1 MSRDLF
7 LYLHILVGLALIL
20 LPIMIIFQ
28 TQEKKSKWIKPLS
41 FITALI
47 SWILLIPSGNL
58 YVKFYPATK
67 TLIKAG
73 SRPWVH
79 SIIMETKEHWGLLL
93 PMIATVAAGLVFS
106 NKIKESRK
114 WWVLLMVL
122 SILMGIMGWIIT
134 NAGVVR

>member
-1 MSRDLF
+1 
-7 LYLHILVGLALIL
+7 
-20 LPIMIIFQ
+20 MIIFQ

-106 NKIKESRK
+106 NKIKESMK
-114 WWVLLMVL
+114 WWVLLMVF

>member
-47 SWILLIPSGNL
+47 SWILLFPSGNL
-58 YVKFYPATK
+58 YIKFYPATK

-73 SRPWVH
+73 SRPWVQ
-79 SIIMETKEHWGLLL
+79 SIIMETK
-93 PMIATVAAGLVFS
+93 
-106 NKIKESRK
+106 
-114 WWVLLMVL
+114 
-122 SILMGIMGWIIT
+122 
-134 NAGVVR
+134 